1 MAIIGTCVTVLYH
14 RAARNL
20 VLTAEPG
27 TLAAA
32 VALAGLSVIAHIL
45 DGKDTEEE
53 MRAMLAGL
61 HFTIDPVGYLISP
74 PSIRLHFPCIFVG
87 LQNTGRLRVEESEQG
102 YSEIPSNLPSRTPV
116 PQGSDLQLQAS
127 ASSTTHLYTPEVT
140 EMGRLQRN
148 TIFGNS

>member
-1 MAIIGTCVTVLYH
+1 MAIIGACVAVLYH

-32 VALAGLSVIAHIL
+32 VAFAGLSVIAHIL

-53 MRAMLAGL
+53 MRAMLADL
-61 HFTIDPVGYLISP
+61 HFTIDPVSYLISLT
-74 PSIRLHFPCIFVG
+74 SIRLHFLRTFVG

-102 YSEIPSNLPSRTPV
+102 YSEIPSSLPSRTPV
-116 PQGSDLQLQAS
+116 PQGSDLQAS
-127 ASSTTHLYTPEVT
+127 ASSTAHLYTPEVT

-148 TIFGNS
+148 TIFGN